1 MPYTALRIGYTIM
14 NDTIFAL
21 EKLILL
27 GMSIFSVLLNGKFVA
42 MGISKRQM

>member
-1 MPYTALRIGYTIM
+1 MPYTALRTGYT